1 MKSICAKPD
10 NSVAALRSRTLLGL
24 PDELFPGGATAG
36 WWLKAARPRSEG
48 NDLAGASAS
57 PFVILVTHTKQK
69 GPLLSQRA
77 LLIWLG
83 D

>member
-36 WWLKAARPRSEG
+36 WWLKARSTSKRRERSRG
-48 NDLAGASAS
+48 S
-57 PFVILVTHTKQK
+57 V
-69 GPLLSQRA
+69 R
-77 LLIWLG
+77 
-83 D
+83 